1 MNRLGEFR
9 SSARRARGLPVPHTP
24 PDIVRASSS
33 LDEEARPP
41 KRWAVADRRPLFF
54 PPVSPRL
61 ARARDRRSITRCV
74 RLVRGG
80 TRARDEGR
88 RAGKKAGDGRR
99 PPTVLGV
106 ELLRRARTT
115 REGWTRRGRGAD
127 ARVRTRVE
135 WSRARGRNGG
145 ARVGAREENHQ
156 TREALDAEWTRADGE
171 HFESTRKT

>member
-1 MNRLGEFR
+1 MNRLGEFP
-9 SSARRARGLPVPHTP
+9 SSARRARGRPVPHTP
-24 PDIVRASSS
+24 PDIVRA
-33 LDEEARPP
+33 
-41 KRWAVADRRPLFF
+41 
-54 PPVSPRL
+54 
-61 ARARDRRSITRCV
+61 RARDRRSLTRCV

-106 ELLRRARTT
+106 ERLRRARTT

-171 HFESTRKT
+171 SLREHAEDVKTD